1 MLYDRTVEY
10 FKGTF
15 DAISREGEIWD
26 TIQDIS
32 SMICWSKYSD
42 HFLELLADILEKEIT
57 EEEIKKFSGK
67 PAEYVESHLP
77 KVAIDIDNGV
87 YKKSKTYEIY
97 WNSKGE
103 KVYEL
108 VEDIDNFSPEYDEYM
123 KKNFGENYTR
133 ESVVGYR
140 WKNSSNTSLIICQN
154 E

>member
-1 MLYDRTVEY
+1 MLYNRTVEQ
-10 FKGTF
+10 FKGAF
-15 DAISREGEIWD
+15 YSIRRKGEIWE
-26 TIQDIS
+26 IIEDIS
-32 SMICWSKYSD
+32 SMICWSKYSN
-42 HFLELLADILEKEIT
+42 HFIVLLADILEKEIT

-67 PAEYVESHLP
+67 PAEYVKSHLP
-77 KVAIDIDNGV
+77 KAAIDINNGV

-133 ESVVGYR
+133 ESVVGYQ
-140 WKNSSNTSLIICQN
+140 WKNSSNTSVIIRQN